1 MQTKNHGWFD
11 AGPFNQK
18 PSIKTAPA
26 QCPAA
31 ATGFIKLMLGLC
43 AMQELP
49 SRQATP
55 NQRWPN
61 VGSPST
67 TLDQRHTKIDLTCRV
82 RRAPHMK
89 ISRADPPAKLRPR
102 PKAASLLGHRL
113 GFRPNNKTT
122 SVRCP
127 HPPGQCRHQQAKT
140 LSQCR
145 PKAGPSSTTMTPNNA
160 PAQAQSLPSK
170 TRKRPANVGTML
182 SQRLRRWPNTAVTP
196 AARLA
201 SAGLCLHGAYK
212 CCYTLKVKWRTL
224 NHNTKTKAGQCLTVD
239 KTHKRKMLTHLTIYL
254 PGLII
259 YEQAQQ
265 IKAQFWSWKMMNKS

>member
-43 AMQELP
+43 AMQELT

-113 GFRPNNKTT
+113 GRRPNNKTT

-140 LSQCR
+140 LSQSR
-145 PKAGPSSTTMTPNNA
+145 PKSWTIVYDDDPTTRRHRPRAYPAKHENVQPMSVQCCPSVFDAGP
-160 PAQAQSLPSK
+160 
-170 TRKRPANVGTML
+170 
-182 SQRLRRWPNTAVTP
+182 
-196 AARLA
+196 
-201 SAGLCLHGAYK
+201 
-212 CCYTLKVKWRTL
+212 TL
-224 NHNTKTKAGQCLTVD
+224 Q
-239 KTHKRKMLTHLTIYL
+239 
-254 PGLII
+254 
-259 YEQAQQ
+259 
-265 IKAQFWSWKMMNKS
+265 

>member
-18 PSIKTAPA
+18 PSIKTTPA
-26 QCPAA
+26 QCLAA
-31 ATGFIKLMLGLC
+31 ATGFIKLILGLC

-67 TLDQRHTKIDLTCRV
+67 TLDQRHTKIDSTCRV

-113 GFRPNNKTT
+113 GRRPNNKTT

-127 HPPGQCRHQQAKT
+127 HPPGN
-140 LSQCR
+140 
-145 PKAGPSSTTMTPNNA
+145 AGI
-160 PAQAQSLPSK
+160 SK
-170 TRKRPANVGTML
+170 QKP
-182 SQRLRRWPNTAVTP
+182 
-196 AARLA
+196 
-201 SAGLCLHGAYK
+201 
-212 CCYTLKVKWRTL
+212 
-224 NHNTKTKAGQCLTVD
+224 
-239 KTHKRKMLTHLTIYL
+239 
-254 PGLII
+254 
-259 YEQAQQ
+259 
-265 IKAQFWSWKMMNKS
+265 